1 MKNLSPD
8 MQAFQLELI
17 TLVGEVLRESLDQ
30 RIGDAE
36 SEPLDGE
43 DRIRSYVC
51 TDVENAIH
59 EKLKEKYEKR
69 AIEFQ
74 KAELKKLR
82 EQYRNDLD

>member
-1 MKNLSPD
+1 MTN
-8 MQAFQLELI
+8 FYLELI
-17 TLVGEVLRESLDQ
+17 EDVNETFKESLE
-30 RIGDAE
+30 RYTKECEA
-36 SEPLDGE
+36 EPLDGE

-74 KAELKKLR
+74 KVELKKLMER
-82 EQYRNDLD
+82 A

>member
-8 MQAFQLELI
+8 MQAFHLELV
-17 TLVGEVLRESLDQ
+17 TLVDQTFKESLE
-30 RIGDAE
+30 RYTKECEA
-36 SEPLDGE
+36 EPLDGE

-74 KAELKKLR
+74 KVELKKLMAR
-82 EQYRNDLD
+82 A

>member
-1 MKNLSPD
+1 MTN
-8 MQAFQLELI
+8 FYLELI
-17 TLVGEVLRESLDQ
+17 EVVNETFKESLE
-30 RIGDAE
+30 RYTKECEA
-36 SEPLDGE
+36 EPLDGE

-74 KAELKKLR
+74 TVELKKLMER
-82 EQYRNDLD
+82 A

>member
-1 MKNLSPD
+1 MTN
-8 MQAFQLELI
+8 FYLELI
-17 TLVGEVLRESLDQ
+17 EVVNETFKESLE
-30 RIGDAE
+30 RFTKECEA
-36 SEPLDGE
+36 EPLDGE

-74 KAELKKLR
+74 KAELKKLMER
-82 EQYRNDLD
+82 A